1 MPQMTDNAGQTLTS
15 KGRFY
20 SQVSAA
26 TVSVAATRRVCRLLV
41 TAGTGAITVYDN
53 ASTATGQ
60 VIWTKATV
68 AVGDIYELDCP
79 LVNGLTVVAAA
90 ATTVVV
96 IYG

>member
-1 MPQMTDNAGQTLTS
+1 MAQMTDNAGQTLTS

-20 SQVSAA
+20 VQAAAA
-26 TVSVAATRRVCRLLV
+26 TVSVANARRVCRILV

-53 ASTATGQ
+53 ASGASGQ
-60 VIWTKATV
+60 IIWTIAATT
-68 AVGDIYELDCP
+68 VGSIYEIDCP

-96 IYG
+96 VYG

>member
-1 MPQMTDNAGQTLTS
+1 MANYQAGSALVA
-15 KGRFY
+15 KGRTY
-20 SQVSAA
+20 EQVNAT
-26 TVSVAATRRVCRLLV
+26 TVSVATALRVFRVLV
-41 TAGTGAITVYDN
+41 TAGTGAVTVYDN
-53 ASTATGQ
+53 ASAASGQ

-96 IYG
+96 VYS